1 MQEINKKLREL
12 LVSKIIEKK
21 ELQNLNKSFID
32 KELALYILQNKK
44 LYTKIKIKFESETH
58 KVEKS
63 KEFKKLIKEV
73 RSRLRELFSVFYE
86 KDFENTTNLLNTLTK
101 TNVDEIC
108 FEILKLHRSSNERLR
123 NYEEIYDNIA
133 ELTKLKPK
141 LILDL
146 ACGYNAFS
154 YSFIKESF
162 QCSPEYI
169 CCDIG
174 DRDIELFNK
183 FFKKVRINGMAFYC
197 DLTANREAITNIN
210 VDICFL
216 FKALDSLETV
226 SKYIS
231 ETILKEINTKYFVV
245 SFPTKSIG
253 GNKVINPSKR
263 AWFYKLLEKLNYTYE
278 EFSIH
283 NEMFLVIKKS

>member
-1 MQEINKKLREL
+1 MQEIDKKLREL
-12 LVSKIIEKK
+12 LISKIIEKK

-44 LYTKIKIKFESETH
+44 LYLKIKVKFESETH

-63 KEFKKLIKEV
+63 KEFKLLIKEV
-73 RSRLRELFSVFYE
+73 RSVLRELFGMFYE
-86 KDFENTTNLLNTLTK
+86 KDFQNTASLLNTLTK
-101 TNVDEIC
+101 VNVDEVS

-123 NYEEIYDNIA
+123 YYEEIYDNIA

-141 LILDL
+141 IILDL

-154 YSFIKESF
+154 YTFLKESF

-174 DRDIELFNK
+174 DKDIELFNK
-183 FFKKVRINGMAFYC
+183 FFKKTGITGKAFYC
-197 DLTANREAITNIN
+197 DLTANREQLTNIN
-210 VDICFL
+210 ADICFL
-216 FKALDSLETV
+216 FKALDSIETV

-253 GNKVINPSKR
+253 GNKQINPSKR
-263 AWFYKLLEKLNYTYE
+263 TWFYKLLDKLEYTYE
-278 EFSIH
+278 EFFIH
-283 NEMFLVIKKS
+283 NELFLVIKKS